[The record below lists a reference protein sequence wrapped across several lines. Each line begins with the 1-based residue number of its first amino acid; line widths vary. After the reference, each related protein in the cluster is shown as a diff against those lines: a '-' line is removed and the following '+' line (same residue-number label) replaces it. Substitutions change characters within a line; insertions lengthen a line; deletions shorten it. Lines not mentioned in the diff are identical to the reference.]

1 MPVRRTYQP
10 AIGAPSLRGPIAAS
24 VAGKTV
30 EMATL
35 ILLAT
40 VVPRALG
47 PSDYGRFAVA
57 LTIVTLGS
65 LALTLGGPALVTR
78 YVPEAPLHEQ
88 VPLAR
93 ALGVRLARD
102 AGVQVCILG
111 GIAASVVVAFGI
123 GVPWPEAV
131 AASTGLILNVG
142 ATIALLVALG
152 LGRAAAWSARYPI
165 QNLVLIA
172 LVLTLHPVAGS
183 AGALA
188 AITLSAL
195 MAVVFAAVVS
205 APLLVAEFPAPPP
218 LPDGAVRF
226 GRLQTVG
233 AVLTQVTHRG
243 GVVVVALLAGSQV
256 ETGYAA
262 LAVGIA
268 VGATY
273 AIIQIFTVSLPAVL
287 ASGAAEPER
296 ELTRI
301 AGGVLAVVA
310 PVALIAALVLDRL
323 VPAVFGSDYAGGSSA
338 FGPALALVVL
348 APLTALAAN
357 VASIRLRPEVA
368 TSSGAVSLVVFAVV
382 ALVAVGRWGATGAIS
397 ATLAGVTAGTMVS
410 LAMMR
415 RISGRVVLLSFA
427 GAVATLVFAAVA

>member
-1 MPVRRTYQP
+1 MVGHNRRDIGSGASEDSVPARARSEPRRGESRYISPVPVRRTYQP
-10 AIGAPSLRGPIAAS
+10 TIGAPSLRGTIAAS
-24 VAGKTV
+24 VVGKTV

-165 QNLVLIA
+165 QNVVLIA

-205 APLLVAEFPAPPP
+205 APLLVADFPAPRPFP
-218 LPDGAVRF
+218 MARCASAVCR
-226 GRLQTVG
+226 RW
-233 AVLTQVTHRG
+233 VLC
-243 GVVVVALLAGSQV
+243 
-256 ETGYAA
+256 
-262 LAVGIA
+262 
-268 VGATY
+268 
-273 AIIQIFTVSLPAVL
+273 
-287 ASGAAEPER
+287 
-296 ELTRI
+296 
-301 AGGVLAVVA
+301 
-310 PVALIAALVLDRL
+310 
-323 VPAVFGSDYAGGSSA
+323 
-338 FGPALALVVL
+338 
-348 APLTALAAN
+348 
-357 VASIRLRPEVA
+357 
-368 TSSGAVSLVVFAVV
+368 
-382 ALVAVGRWGATGAIS
+382 
-397 ATLAGVTAGTMVS
+397 
-410 LAMMR
+410 
-415 RISGRVVLLSFA
+415 
-427 GAVATLVFAAVA
+427 

>member
-1 MPVRRTYQP
+1 M
-10 AIGAPSLRGPIAAS
+10 
-24 VAGKTV
+24 
-30 EMATL
+30 
-35 ILLAT
+35 
-40 VVPRALG
+40 
-47 PSDYGRFAVA
+47 
-57 LTIVTLGS
+57 
-65 LALTLGGPALVTR
+65 
-78 YVPEAPLHEQ
+78 
-88 VPLAR
+88 
-93 ALGVRLARD
+93 
-102 AGVQVCILG
+102 
-111 GIAASVVVAFGI
+111 
-123 GVPWPEAV
+123 
-131 AASTGLILNVG
+131 
-142 ATIALLVALG
+142 
-152 LGRAAAWSARYPI
+152 
-165 QNLVLIA
+165 
-172 LVLTLHPVAGS
+172 
-183 AGALA
+183 
-188 AITLSAL
+188 
-195 MAVVFAAVVS
+195 
-205 APLLVAEFPAPPP
+205 
-218 LPDGAVRF
+218 
-226 GRLQTVG
+226 
-233 AVLTQVTHRG
+233 
-243 GVVVVALLAGSQV
+243 VALLAGSQV